1 MLARP
6 YLMRERMLPSEEVAT
21 QTAPVVEQAE
31 AAPGARVFREAGR
44 EFTVSPEAIE
54 RSPFTLGAHVV
65 IASASDTGRER
76 SDEANEDSVAHLV
89 VQTVHE
95 SYAEPLALG
104 IVADGLGGHASGSEA
119 SRMVVHTVLG
129 SVLRDLAAP
138 VVMGTGAQPTD
149 TVVKQALRDAIA
161 VANAALHAANDE
173 SKRDMGSTLVAALIL
188 GETAYIANVG
198 DSRAYVYDGEELRRL
213 TTDHSL
219 VEQLVAGGMIAPE
232 ERYTHPSRN
241 QIYRSLGVG
250 SGDDLTADIYTQRL
264 RPGLRL
270 LLCSD
275 GLWEMVHDDELAHIL
290 HEWPHP
296 QGACDALI
304 AAANANGGEDNIS
317 ALILDVTD

>member
-1 MLARP
+1 
-6 YLMRERMLPSEEVAT
+6 MRVL
-21 QTAPVVEQAE
+21 
-31 AAPGARVFREAGR
+31 REAGR
-44 EFTVSPEAIE
+44 EYIVATEEIE
-54 RSPFTLGAHVV
+54 RSPFELGVHIV

-76 SDEANEDSVAHLV
+76 SNEPNEDSVAQVV
-89 VQTVHE
+89 VQTAHE

-119 SRMVVHTVLG
+119 SRMVVDTVLR
-129 SVLRDLAAP
+129 SILHELVTP
-138 VVMGTGAQPTD
+138 VVTKTGSRPTD
-149 TVVKQALRDAIA
+149 EAVKQALHDAITA
-161 VANAALHAANDE
+161 ANAALHAANDE

-198 DSRAYVYDGEELRRL
+198 DSRGYVYDGAELRRL

-275 GLWEMVHDDELAHIL
+275 GLWEMVHDDELSHIL

-317 ALILDVTD
+317 ALILDVTS